1 VPGSAIPGLTAE
13 PTGPFLQVFKSEAM
27 APMGVVCA
35 GLFESQQ
42 AVTLE
47 NGQLLCVGE
56 WAAGEFNPF
65 RLPFEPVELW

>member
-1 VPGSAIPGLTAE
+1 
-13 PTGPFLQVFKSEAM
+13 M
-27 APMGVVCA
+27 RVVCA